1 MKDDAFFLLNY
12 EIQSKNDEQIEKIG
26 WMGNMKTVIGCNKW
40 FSFIKRVVG
49 RNIKVLSKIELDNV
63 RFEYGEILNSSETLN
78 GDEIDDVL
86 NQ

>member
-1 MKDDAFFLLNY
+1 
-12 EIQSKNDEQIEKIG
+12 
-26 WMGNMKTVIGCNKW
+26 MKTVIGCNKW

-63 RFEYGEILNSSETLN
+63 RFEYGEIVNSSETLN
-78 GDEIDDVL
+78 GDEIDDVW